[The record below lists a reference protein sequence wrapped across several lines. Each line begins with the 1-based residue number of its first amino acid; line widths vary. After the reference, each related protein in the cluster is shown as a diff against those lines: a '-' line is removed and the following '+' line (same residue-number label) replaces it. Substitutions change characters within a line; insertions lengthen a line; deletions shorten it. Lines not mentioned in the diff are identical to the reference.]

1 MLKWCSAARAVTQH
15 NLKTNVHPMR
25 RPIADGQ
32 GPRLGGLPVCLRQPG
47 FQGATLSHGHPQ
59 PVTSL
64 LPALPKFA
72 WSKGC
77 QETMSKQGAV
87 KRWLLIPTERHGA
100 LSTPGPRGCRR

>member
-1 MLKWCSAARAVTQH
+1 MLKRCSAARAVTQH

-25 RPIADGQ
+25 RPVADGQ
-32 GPRLGGLPVCLRQPG
+32 GSRLRGLPVCLQQPASEG
-47 FQGATLSHGHPQ
+47 PRFHTATPQ
-59 PVTSL
+59 PVPSP
-64 LPALPKFA
+64 LPALPKSA

-87 KRWLLIPTERHGA
+87 RRWLLIPTERHGA